1 MNDGVL
7 TLLVLTDLVLATGVF
22 LLLAR
27 PDVAISF
34 VIRSSGVGGGWFEEH
49 LGAEEL
55 GRLRRFARLSG
66 WLGLAVLFGW
76 SFAVGAWLTVIRLPT
91 G

>member
-1 MNDGVL
+1 MSDVLL

-27 PDVAISF
+27 PDMAISL
-34 VIRSSGVGGGWFEEH
+34 VIRSSRVSGGWFEEH

-55 GRLRRFARLSG
+55 GRLRRFARLVG
-66 WLGLAVLFGW
+66 WMGLAVLFGW
-76 SFAVGAWLTVIRLPT
+76 SFAVGAWLTVVRLP
-91 G
+91 GG

>member
-1 MNDGVL
+1 LNELML
-7 TLLVLTDLVLATGVF
+7 TLLVLTDLLLATGVF

-27 PDVAISF
+27 PDLAISL
-34 VIRSSGVGGGWFEEH
+34 VVRSAGVSGGWFEEH

-55 GRLRRFARLSG
+55 GRLRRFASVGG
-66 WLGLAVLFGW
+66 WLALALLFAW
-76 SFAVGAWLTVIRLPT
+76 SFAVGAWLTVIRLPV